1 MNRRHQAH
9 KPKATADTSSSGSGC
24 LLFVVFGLISLIAG
38 GYLIIDGATTP
49 DHPKRDGATEAAQEA
64 WRKAKWEEFE
74 AATASVRELAALF
87 SYPSE
92 DARSSYLASLQ
103 VAQAPEHK
111 AKLDECERIMK
122 RYRETVTALKQTPPS
137 IAQELKMIDHC
148 RRMIEQGSRYKEH
161 RLQTMSENTLP
172 GAGRRITPTPV
183 QESPATSSTA
193 LKP

>member
-1 MNRRHQAH
+1 MNRHHQAH
-9 KPKATADTSSSGSGC
+9 KPKATAEASSSGSGC
-24 LLFVVFGLISLIAG
+24 LFIGVLGLISLIAG
-38 GYLIIDGATTP
+38 GYLMIDVATKST
-49 DHPKRDGATEAAQEA
+49 HPKRDEATEAAQEA

-74 AATASVRELAALF
+74 AAKASVRELAALF

-122 RYRETVTALKQTPPS
+122 RYSETVTALQQTPPS

-148 RRMIEQGSRYKEH
+148 RRMLEQGRRYKEH
-161 RLQTMSENTLP
+161 RLQTMPDNLLP
-172 GAGRRITPTPV
+172 GEGRRITPTPV